1 MTGIARMLAPLAVM
15 ALLAAAAQTEPA
27 ALPDDLYGAPP
38 GLAQVA
44 AQLNELLYGDAGRD
58 YEQARAICNQGY
70 DAADDDEARAFFLRF
85 TGESYMQMLSPR
97 CLDIYRQ
104 VIERFP
110 NTSQV
115 SWVKYAIGRAY
126 TEEKL
131 ETGTPEE
138 RARTGIAAF
147 AEFLKDY
154 PGHPKAAQALW
165 WSARSY
171 ESLGDDE
178 AALAQYQQAADLY
191 PNHWNADVC
200 SMSII
205 RLHLR
210 HQRWDDAIAAAWRY
224 LETYPDRDPAPVH
237 MMVGFCYANKGD
249 AAPTLA
255 ECDKALS
262 YHAADDPQR
271 AEMLYSI
278 AATVMGLGEYEE
290 AHAYLALIRKSPVLS
305 LPPWGENA
313 EYLDALACYQEGD
326 YANALQPFKKIAAT
340 SSREADREVA
350 QAIIG
355 EIEAA
360 RAGQ

>member
-58 YEQARAICNQGY
+58 YEQALAICKQGY
-70 DAADDDEARAFFLRF
+70 DAAADDEARAFFLRF
-85 TGESYMQMLSPR
+85 TGETYMQMLSPQ

-115 SWVKYAIGRAY
+115 SWVKYAIGRACGDKV
-126 TEEKL
+126 EM
-131 ETGTPEE
+131 GTPQE
-138 RARTGIAAF
+138 RARMGIAAF
-147 AEFLKDY
+147 AEFLREY
-154 PGHPKAAQALW
+154 PGHYRAAQALW

-178 AALAQYQQAADLY
+178 AALAQYEQAADLY
-191 PNHWNADVC
+191 PKHWNADACLMCV
-200 SMSII
+200 IT
-205 RLHLR
+205 LHWR
-210 HQRWDDAIAAAWRY
+210 HQRWDDAIAAGRRY
-224 LETYPDRDPAPVH
+224 LETYPDRDPAPVR
-237 MMVGFCYANKGD
+237 MMLGFFYANQGQ
-249 AAPTLA
+249 AAPALT
-255 ECDKALS
+255 EYDKALDC
-262 YHAADDPQR
+262 YALDDPQR

-278 AATVMGLGEYEE
+278 AATVMGLGKYDEV
-290 AHAYLALIRKSPVLS
+290 HAYLDLIRKSPVLS

-313 EYLDALACYQEGD
+313 EYLDALACHLEGD
-326 YANALQPFKKIAAT
+326 EANALWAFKKIAAT
-340 SSREADREVA
+340 SGREADREVA
-350 QAIIG
+350 HALIN
-355 EIEAA
+355 EIEAVKA
-360 RAGQ
+360 SQ